1 MQRFASHTLCS
12 TAERPQFSWPSYGAP
27 KVRSYQQNPGMDI
40 LVKDPNTSG
49 NLMTQ

>member
-12 TAERPQFSWPSYGAP
+12 TARPQFSWPSNGALKAQP
-27 KVRSYQQNPGMDI
+27 YQGNPGMDI

-49 NLMTQ
+49 DLMAQ